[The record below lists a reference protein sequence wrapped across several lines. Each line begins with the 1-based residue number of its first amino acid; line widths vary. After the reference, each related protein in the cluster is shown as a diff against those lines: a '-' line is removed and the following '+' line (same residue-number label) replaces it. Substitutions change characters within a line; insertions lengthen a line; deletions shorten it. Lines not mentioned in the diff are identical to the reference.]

1 MEINALYEVR
11 HLTRT
16 DLFAESGSGSFDL
29 VQSFTGEG
37 LQAQVDERVRQLLS
51 DPRSAQEWVFADDYD
66 RGFLYEKAELSQAS
80 FRIYRTIQPH
90 AEPANPQIIG
100 FLKRYP
106 VLLRAL
112 ESGDYVEAG
121 MILDK
126 SRKLAQYPHLVSY
139 ILGQYGFFALTL
151 YWLHQFDASKEDRL
165 GHLLAQGPALSRYDT
180 QGPYERLFAYCYKT
194 VESKTVD
201 ALKREI
207 ASKLR
212 TILVTQRKH
221 LVVPVVGCNFRSTLS
236 DLAGLIKQAKREGKK
251 RSLVEG
257 LEGYEARIRRYLE
270 TLKIYISPEPYNPH
284 DSHALAV
291 IIEDENQRR
300 LLGYLKREL
309 AAMLSPLMAEGY
321 PFTATLARLSPDQ
334 ADVEIWI

>member
-1 MEINALYEVR
+1 MEIKALYEVR

-16 DLFAESGSGSFDL
+16 DLFAESGSGSFDF
-29 VQSFTGEG
+29 VERFTGEQI
-37 LQAQVDERVRQLLS
+37 QAQVDERVRQLFS
-51 DPRSAQEWVFADDYD
+51 EPWSPQEWIFAEDYN
-66 RGFLYEKAELSQAS
+66 RGFLYEKADLSQAS

-90 AEPANPQIIG
+90 SEPANPQIIG

-112 ESGDYVEAG
+112 ESGDYAEAG

-126 SRKLAQYPHLVSY
+126 SKKLAQYPHLVSY
-139 ILGQYGFFALTL
+139 ILGQYGFFALAL
-151 YWLHQFDASKEDRL
+151 YWLHQFDATKEDRL

-180 QGPYERLFAYCYKT
+180 QGPYERLLSYCYKN

-201 ALKREI
+201 AFNREI
-207 ASKLR
+207 AFKLR

-221 LVVPVVGCNFRSTLS
+221 LIVPVVGCNFRSTLS
-236 DLAGLIKQAKREGKK
+236 DLAGLVKQAKQEGKK
-251 RSLVEG
+251 RALVEG
-257 LEGYEARIRRYLE
+257 LKGYEERIRQYLE
-270 TLKIYISPEPYNPH
+270 SLKIYISPEPYNPH
-284 DSHALAV
+284 DGHALAV

-309 AAMLSPLMAEGY
+309 AAMLSPLFAEGY
-321 PFTATLARLSPDQ
+321 PFTATLARLSPDR

>member
-1 MEINALYEVR
+1 MEINALYEVQ

-16 DLFAESGSGSFDL
+16 DLFSESGSGSFDIL
-29 VQSFTGEG
+29 ESFTGEEV
-37 LQAQVDERVRQLLS
+37 QAQVDERVRQLFS
-51 DPRSAQEWVFADDYD
+51 DPWSAQEWIFADDYD
-66 RGFLYEKAELSQAS
+66 RGFLYEKADLSQAS

-106 VLLRAL
+106 VLLRAF
-112 ESGDYVEAG
+112 ESGDYVESG
-121 MILDK
+121 MIL
-126 SRKLAQYPHLVSY
+126 
-139 ILGQYGFFALTL
+139 
-151 YWLHQFDASKEDRL
+151 WLHQFDASKEDRL
-165 GHLLAQGPALSRYDT
+165 QRLLAQGPAFSRYDT

-309 AAMLSPLMAEGY
+309 AAMLSPLIAEGY
-321 PFTATLARLSPDQ
+321 PFTATLARLSPDR